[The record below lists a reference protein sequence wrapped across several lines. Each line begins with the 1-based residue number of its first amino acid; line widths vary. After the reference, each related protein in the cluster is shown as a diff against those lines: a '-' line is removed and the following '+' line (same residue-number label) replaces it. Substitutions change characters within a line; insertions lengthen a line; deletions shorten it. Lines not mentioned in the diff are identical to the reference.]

1 MLKHVINKLPTTSP
15 QKPNAIQAK
24 GYPLSLNHPSLRMSH
39 SKPQTPVW
47 RPPPNT
53 PQRSRKSNR
62 SIIQVQRLST
72 DTNSQPRRVVPSTGR
87 QQDGFMYD
95 FPVRPMFYLK
105 RIVYSILMLE
115 LCFFFSSSTHPSYI
129 RRGHS
134 NVAEQN
140 ATSMAEIECPLQ
152 LTPYPP
158 RSYVQVHRLRASP
171 PWLPLS
177 TYVHFCLGRRTHVT
191 TNPIINCEHVRNG
204 FFYVPPPWDEIVDLF
219 ISR

>member
-1 MLKHVINKLPTTSP
+1 
-15 QKPNAIQAK
+15 
-24 GYPLSLNHPSLRMSH
+24 MSH

-47 RPPPNT
+47 RPPPRNYPLTLTANPVVSFHLRAVNRMGLCMISLCVRFSTQKELCT
-53 PQRSRKSNR
+53 PYSCSN
-62 SIIQVQRLST
+62 
-72 DTNSQPRRVVPSTGR
+72 
-87 QQDGFMYD
+87 
-95 FPVRPMFYLK
+95 
-105 RIVYSILMLE
+105 
-115 LCFFFSSSTHPSYI
+115 CFFFSSSTHTSYI

-177 TYVHFCLGRRTHVT
+177 TYVHFCFGRRTHVT
-191 TNPIINCEHVRNG
+191 TNPIINCEHVRHG
-204 FFYVPPPWDEIVDLF
+204 FFLCPPTDEIVDLF